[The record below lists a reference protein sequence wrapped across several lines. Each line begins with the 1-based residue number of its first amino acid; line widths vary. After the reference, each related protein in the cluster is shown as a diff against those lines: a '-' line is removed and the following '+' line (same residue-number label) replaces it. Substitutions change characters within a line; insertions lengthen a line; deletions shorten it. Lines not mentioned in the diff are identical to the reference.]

1 MATALVIDDNRQ
13 TADALCQMLSLLEV
27 DATAAYG
34 PRDALLSLRENP
46 VDIIF
51 LDINMPGL
59 DGFEVLAFLRR
70 EPDLREVP
78 VVVVTSDDQPETA
91 RRVRETGALKMM
103 LKPAS
108 VEGLEKVLTQANLVS
123 SQ

>member
-1 MATALVIDDNRQ
+1 MATALVIDDSRQ
-13 TADALCQMLSLLEV
+13 TADTLCHMLSLLKV
-27 DATAAYG
+27 DARAAYG
-34 PRDALLSLRENP
+34 SRDALLSLRENP

-59 DGFEVLAFLRR
+59 NGFEVLAFLRR

-91 RRVRETGALKMM
+91 KRVRETGALKMM
-103 LKPAS
+103 LKPAT
-108 VEGLEKVLTQANLVS
+108 VEGLEKVLKQANLVS

>member
-13 TADALCQMLSLLEV
+13 TADTLCQMLSLLEIE
-27 DATAAYG
+27 ARAAYG

-70 EPDLREVP
+70 EPDLRELP

-103 LKPAS
+103 IKPAT
-108 VEGLEKVLTQANLVS
+108 VEGLAKVLKQANLVS

>member
-13 TADALCQMLSLLEV
+13 TADTLCRMLSLLEIE
-27 DATAAYG
+27 ARAAYG

-103 LKPAS
+103 LKPAT
-108 VEGLEKVLTQANLVS
+108 VEGLEKVLKQANLVS
-123 SQ
+123 S

>member
-1 MATALVIDDNRQ
+1 MTTALVIDDNRQ
-13 TADALCQMLSLLEV
+13 TADALCQMLSLLKL
-27 DATAAYG
+27 DAIAAYG
-34 PRDALLSLRENP
+34 PRVALLSLRENP

-51 LDINMPGL
+51 LDISMPGL

-91 RRVRETGALKMM
+91 RRVRETGALKMI
-103 LKPAS
+103 LKPVT
-108 VEGLEKVLTQANLVS
+108 VEGLEKVLEQANLVPS
-123 SQ
+123 R

>member
-13 TADALCQMLSLLEV
+13 TADALCQMLSLLKVE
-27 DATAAYG
+27 ARAAYG
-34 PRDALLSLRENP
+34 PRDALLSLREHP

-59 DGFEVLAFLRR
+59 NGFEVLAFLKR
-70 EPDLREVP
+70 EPDLRQVP

-91 RRVRETGALKMM
+91 QRVRETGALKMM
-103 LKPAS
+103 LKPAT
-108 VEGLEKVLTQANLVS
+108 VEGLETVLKQANLVS

>member
-1 MATALVIDDNRQ
+1 MATALVVDDNRQ
-13 TADALCQMLSLLEV
+13 TADTLCRMLSLLKIE
-27 DATAAYG
+27 ARASYG

-59 DGFEVLAFLRR
+59 DGFEVLAFLER

-91 RRVRETGALKMM
+91 RRVRETGALKIL
-103 LKPAS
+103 LKPAT
-108 VEGLEKVLTQANLVS
+108 VEGLEQVLKQANLVS

>member
-1 MATALVIDDNRQ
+1 MTTALVIDDNRQ
-13 TADALCQMLSLLEV
+13 TADALCQMLSLLKV

-34 PRDALLSLRENP
+34 PRVALLSLRENP

-51 LDINMPGL
+51 LDISMPGL

-91 RRVRETGALKMM
+91 RRVRETGALKMI
-103 LKPAS
+103 LKPVT
-108 VEGLEKVLTQANLVS
+108 VEGLEKVLEQANLVPS
-123 SQ
+123 R